1 MLLLFRKCAQTT
13 KETEMSTDAMK
24 SGNECENYSHVST
37 KIQYN
42 VMEHKFIQAVID
54 GNEKYV
60 KEYLDNEG
68 NPDQMSNKGQPALII
83 AATYGYLNIMKLLIA
98 RGADT
103 KKVAIKGKTVL
114 MVSLENNH
122 VAAVNFLLEKGA
134 NPNEEDFEGNK
145 PINRAMKL
153 HFYKIVESLLNA
165 GATFDVDYYDAH
177 GWTLLLRA
185 VSKNHLKEVEF
196 LLSIG
201 ADVNRTTKSGFSPL
215 MCAANDDLRIQ
226 ITELLLARGANTDAF
241 DPATGTA
248 LMIAARQ
255 NCPKTV
261 ELLINKGVDL
271 DFEKG
276 ESGHTA
282 LTLASFHG
290 MTEIAQMLING
301 GADIN
306 KSDNS
311 GRTPIMNAI
320 GTHKIETVLAL
331 LANGADT
338 EITDKKGM
346 NALMLSILKVHPYFP
361 YFMQQVRAEEE
372 SIRLGT
378 AKHVF
383 RILVK
388 HPDDVNQCDN
398 EGRSPLI
405 LAIGQKS
412 PEMVEVLLRNQADRN
427 KKDKNGLTAL
437 DVAKRHLHK
446 SEESNRKR
454 KQTYGEECPFDSHD
468 VALLNKIINLLE
480 DSSKGEKCLEKQH
493 DKVIN
498 KEEIESVQN
507 NPKEEIE
514 VPKKEPIEEV
524 PKEESISMFQWAI
537 RQILR
542 KIQ

>member
-1 MLLLFRKCAQTT
+1 
-13 KETEMSTDAMK
+13 MSTDTMK

-68 NPDQMSNKGQPALII
+68 NPNQMSNKGQPALII
-83 AATYGYLNIMKLLIA
+83 AATHGYLNIMKLLIA
-98 RGADT
+98 RGADI
-103 KKVAIKGKTVL
+103 KKVDIKGKTVL

-134 NPNEEDFEGNK
+134 DPNEEDFEGNK

-248 LMIAARQ
+248 LMIAVSQ

-271 DFEKG
+271 DFAEG

-282 LTLASFHG
+282 LTIASFHG

-301 GADIN
+301 GANIN
-306 KSDNS
+306 KPDYR
-311 GRTPIMNAI
+311 GKTPIMNAI
-320 GTHKIETVLAL
+320 ETHKIETVMAL

-338 EITDKKGM
+338 EITYKKGM
-346 NALMLSILKVHPYFP
+346 NALMLSILGVRPCFP
-361 YFMQQVRAEEE
+361 YYMQRDRAEKENIE
-372 SIRLGT
+372 HKA

-388 HPDDVNQCDN
+388 HTDDVNQCDN
-398 EGRSPLI
+398 EGTSPLI
-405 LAIGQKS
+405 LALGQRS

-446 SEESNRKR
+446 SEEYSRKS
-454 KQTYGEECPFDSHD
+454 KQKYGEECPFDSND
-468 VALLNKIINLLE
+468 VDLLNKIIKLLE
-480 DSSKGEKCLEKQH
+480 NSSNGEECLEEQQ

-498 KEEIESVQN
+498 KEETESVQN
-507 NPKEEIE
+507 NTKEEIE
-514 VPKKEPIEEV
+514 VPKKEPIEV
-524 PKEESISMFQWAI
+524 SKKEPIEELPEKESISMFQWAI

-542 KIQ
+542 KYNDN